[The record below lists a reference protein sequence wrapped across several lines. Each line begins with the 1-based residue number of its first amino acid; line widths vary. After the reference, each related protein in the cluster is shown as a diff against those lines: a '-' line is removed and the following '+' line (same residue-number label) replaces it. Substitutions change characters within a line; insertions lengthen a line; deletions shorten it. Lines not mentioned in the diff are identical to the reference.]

1 MVCIDQERCHEIESN
16 SCTGWWLAS
25 RLDKSSSGWA
35 PSAYLEEVVNKPAPP
50 PAPPAPPAR
59 PGTNG
64 VRGKPAPPA
73 PPAKRPAAKK
83 PVMPGAARDS
93 GYSGSGASSS
103 DVGARDSGG
112 SIAGGLAEALRQRQ
126 AAMQGKKPADEDDW

>member
-1 MVCIDQERCHEIESN
+1 MVSKRAQIS
-16 SCTGWWLAS
+16 STACTDTVRGWWLAS
-25 RLDKSSSGWA
+25 RLDKSASGWA

-59 PGTNG
+59 PAANG
-64 VRGKPAPPA
+64 VRGKGTPPA

-83 PVMPGAARDS
+83 PLAAAAARDS
-93 GYSGSGASSS
+93 GYSGSGASNS

-126 AAMQGKKPADEDDW
+126 AAMQGKKADEDDW